1 MFKDQTAIVR
11 IGQTEFSKNID
22 STELNLACKAINHL
36 MPQKPF
42 LRYIVSMRFL
52 NFFILLL
59 ITSSCAKNE
68 FDLLILNGT
77 IIDGSGDPGYQSDLA
92 IKDDR
97 IVKIGNLSSY
107 DAKII
112 INAVNLIVAPGFID
126 SHTHAIRG
134 IFDVPTAESSLLQ
147 GVTTLTDGN
156 DGTSPYPI
164 NDHYAEIEALKISP
178 NWAVFV
184 GQGTVREEVMGLDD
198 RNPTGEELDQ
208 MKIMIS
214 DAMEDGALGIS
225 TGLFYVPGSFSS
237 TKEVIELSKVAAGYG
252 GIYISHMREEA
263 ADILKSINETINIGI
278 EASIPVQITHHKII
292 GKANWGL
299 ATNTLKLVDE
309 AIKRGVNVS
318 IDQYP
323 YTASQTSIRA
333 LIPQWAQAGGRKELL
348 KRINDPK
355 TRQLLIDGIIE
366 RILFDR
372 GGGHPKNV
380 FISKSAWDTSM
391 EGKNLADLCIERDL
405 EPTPR
410 NAAMVVFEIIKGGGA
425 SAVYHAIN
433 SDDVDLIMRHP
444 MTSIASDGP
453 LTFFNEGSPHPRT
466 YGTFARV
473 LGTYVRDRN
482 IITLEEAIR
491 KMTSLPAN
499 MLSIDRRGL
508 IKEGYFADITIF
520 DKNVIADKATFE
532 DPHQYAVGVNSVIV
546 NGTIVVENGVHNGNR
561 PGKVL
566 RGPGYK
572 RNK

>member
-1 MFKDQTAIVR
+1 
-11 IGQTEFSKNID
+11 
-22 STELNLACKAINHL
+22 

-42 LRYIVSMRFL
+42 FRYIVSMQFL

-59 ITSSCAKNE
+59 VTSSCAKIE
-68 FDLLILNGT
+68 FDLLILNAT
-77 IIDGSGDPGYQSDLA
+77 IIDGSGDASYQSDLA

-112 INAVNLIVAPGFID
+112 INAVDLIVAPGFID

-164 NDHYAEIEALKISP
+164 NDHYAEIEALKIST

-184 GQGTVREEVMGLDD
+184 GQGTVRQEVMGLED

-208 MKIMIS
+208 MKSMIA

-237 TKEVIELSKVAAGYG
+237 TQEIIELSKVAGGYG

-278 EASIPVQITHHKII
+278 EAGIPVQITHHKII

-299 ATNTLKLVDE
+299 AKNTLKLVDE
-309 AIKRGVNVS
+309 AINRGVNVS

-348 KRINDPK
+348 KRIDDPK
-355 TRQLLIDGIIE
+355 SRKLLIDGIIE

-380 FISKSAWDTSM
+380 FISKSSWDTSM
-391 EGKNLADLCIERDL
+391 EGKNLADLCNERGL
-405 EPTPR
+405 EPTPY
-410 NAAMVVFEIIKGGGA
+410 NAAIVVFDIIKGGGA

-433 SDDVDLIMRHP
+433 SDDVDLIMQHP

-453 LTFFNEGSPHPRT
+453 LTVYNVGSPHPRT

-473 LGTYVRDRN
+473 LGTYVRERN
-482 IITLEEAIR
+482 IISLEEAIR
-491 KMTSLPAN
+491 KMTSLPAKI
-499 MLSIDRRGL
+499 LSIDRRGL
-508 IKEGYFADITIF
+508 IKEGYYADITIF
-520 DKNVIADKATFE
+520 DKNVIADKSTFE
-532 DPHQYAVGVNSVIV
+532 DPHQYAVGVHSVIV
-546 NGTIVVENGVHNGNR
+546 NGIIVVENGMHNGNR

-566 RGPGYK
+566 RGPGYNS
-572 RNK
+572 NK